1 MSDNPQEDPQ
11 ENQPNKAA
19 EIIRDQ
25 SPRRTADENS
35 QRAGAARRKLSI
47 PSEEQCL
54 AALAQ
59 IPVMMMTGMMS
70 TTQASVAKGVYA
82 AVLQHYRQPK
92 STSNNSISAPSL
104 IDILKDQPSMI
115 DSLATMFTPEQLKD
129 FQKRVDDAN
138 EAA

>member
-1 MSDNPQEDPQ
+1 MS
-11 ENQPNKAA
+11 ENLQGSQPHDAA
-19 EIIRDQ
+19 EIIREQ
-25 SPRRTADENS
+25 SPRGTADNNH
-35 QRAGAARRKLSI
+35 QRSSTARRKLSI

-70 TTQASVAKGVYA
+70 TAQASVAKGVYA

-104 IDILKDQPSMI
+104 IDILKDQPSMF

-138 EAA
+138 